1 MKIMKITRCGGGEGD
16 ASKKT
21 YYIRQSKFFKI
32 RFFSSSSFE
41 RFLVVL
47 LIRSMMSFMGHNGSA
62 ITYYGTHCILGK
74 G

>member
-1 MKIMKITRCGGGEGD
+1 MLVRKHIISDNPNSSRSD
-16 ASKKT
+16 
-21 YYIRQSKFFKI
+21 
-32 RFFSSSSFE
+32 FFSSSSFE